1 MHAINFLT
9 AVSRSVHHALF
20 EGADTLR
27 QICESI
33 VIPNLRMREDM
44 VRCWGGAGRGGRGG
58 MGTTWGGPGAD
69 AARSPC
75 FSRLPH
81 NRLPPTMPPSL
92 LSSLPALPARPPTH
106 SAHSPTAGGDV

>member
-9 AVSRSVHHALF
+9 AVSRSVHYKLF

-44 VRCWGGAGRGGRGG
+44 VRALATASQAAMRCVCGGQEACVLPYRAATGHIRMCRGSAGFLHFDP
-58 MGTTWGGPGAD
+58 TPPATLLT
-69 AARSPC
+69 SNPC
-75 FSRLPH
+75 RRRCL
-81 NRLPPTMPPSL
+81 R
-92 LSSLPALPARPPTH
+92 
-106 SAHSPTAGGDV
+106 

>member
-9 AVSRSVHHALF
+9 AVSRSVHYKLF

-44 VRCWGGAGRGGRGG
+44 VRGCACCAALRGRWVCLAAQPCRAAGPL
-58 MGTTWGGPGAD
+58 ML
-69 AARSPC
+69 AACRTPLQLHAATFRLYMLPPSPC
-75 FSRLPH
+75 TLVAH
-81 NRLPPTMPPSL
+81 PSQ
-92 LSSLPALPARPPTH
+92 P
-106 SAHSPTAGGDV
+106 AGGDV

>member
-44 VRCWGGAGRGGRGG
+44 VRACPAAVGVGRGVCAVGL
-58 MGTTWGGPGAD
+58 GATVLAHL
-69 AARSPC
+69 AAVGCHASVVSPTSHAL
-75 FSRLPH
+75 F
-81 NRLPPTMPPSL
+81 L
-92 LSSLPALPARPPTH
+92 LSACTPPTH
-106 SAHSPTAGGDV
+106 SPTHPRLHPLAAGGDV